1 MTSMSIEPVGSTLQ
15 AQNYITPTNNRPSMR
30 DLMEKISGR
39 KLEDLFADPNSNW
52 QEISR
57 KSSQILNGVLADKS
71 DERNWDKIMGS
82 ESPVETAGLETNK
95 LHKPKLEVIEQA
107 EDQGGNTEATIL
119 LKDYDGVIVK
129 TISDNLKIT
138 EDAFENFGITPDD
151 ITQTFLTKL
160 GNYRID
166 PQLQSFLVNYAKKL

>member
-1 MTSMSIEPVGSTLQ
+1 MSIEPVASTLQ
-15 AQNYITPTNNRPSMR
+15 VQKHNTPPNNRPSMR

-71 DERNWDKIMGS
+71 DERHWGKIMGS
-82 ESPVETAGLETNK
+82 ENPVKAAGLETNK

-107 EDQGGNTEATIL
+107 EDQGGNTEATIV
-119 LKDYDGVIVK
+119 LKDHDGVIVK
-129 TISDNLKIT
+129 TLSDNLKIT
-138 EDAFENFGITPDD
+138 EDAFENFGITPED
-151 ITQTFLTKL
+151 ITQIFLTRL
-160 GNYRID
+160 DNYRID
-166 PQLQSFLVNYAKKL
+166 PQLQSLLINYATKL